1 MIELGADGASRSPAQ
16 VRRRPG
22 GVFNEWLMKS
32 WQEETAKMDAGQAAK
47 KVDTDIDD
55 SLLKK
60 EIREHTKRMVTRFQ
74 RRKGRN
80 SLMTLRAPL
89 TDPLGT

>member
-1 MIELGADGASRSPAQ
+1 
-16 VRRRPG
+16 
-22 GVFNEWLMKS
+22 
-32 WQEETAKMDAGQAAK
+32 MDAGQAAK

-60 EIREHTKRMVTRFQ
+60 ETREHTKRMVTRFQ

-89 TDPLGT
+89 ADPLGT